1 VLALATKAV
10 SHARFR
16 ANQDNVK
23 SQIFVSLAISTCL
36 AGCLQAQVS
45 APELGIVRY
54 ADNTVRPIYG
64 VEANL
69 IVGKQLFP
77 FADAVSFSEFG
88 GLVAAKGHIRLISR
102 RGSLIREY
110 YTNERKP
117 LLNVDGALTTAIAY
131 LPSREALLHW
141 SGKSFVLTQL
151 DAGSFPGTPTSV
163 QMHGAHSARLLAT
176 TAHGTVS
183 EITISLDTGQL
194 TSVKFLPGIRGPA
207 FLQQSFV
214 LFRDKQGLEIEA
226 PDGNRRT
233 VSVPSRDFTVERMSS
248 DWLHLTSPST
258 QQSWVLHLNSSALQ
272 LSEMPV
278 SKAEA
283 RR

>member
-1 VLALATKAV
+1 
-10 SHARFR
+10 
-16 ANQDNVK
+16 VK
-23 SQIFVSLAISTCL
+23 SQIFVSLVVSTCL
-36 AGCLQAQVS
+36 AGWLQAQVG
-45 APELGIVRY
+45 APELGFVRY

-69 IVGKQLFP
+69 VVGKQLFP
-77 FADAVSFSEFG
+77 FADAVSFSDFG
-88 GLVAAKGHIRLISR
+88 GLVAVKGHIQLISR
-102 RGSLIREY
+102 RGSVISDY
-110 YTNERKP
+110 NTNERKP
-117 LLNVDGALTTAIAY
+117 LLDVDGALTTAIAY

-141 SGKSFVLTQL
+141 SGESFVLTQL
-151 DAGSFPGTPTSV
+151 DAGSFSGTATSV
-163 QMHGAHSARLLAT
+163 QMHGGHSARLLAT
-176 TAHGTVS
+176 TAGGNVS
-183 EITISLDTGQL
+183 EITISLGSGQL

-214 LFRDKQGLEIEA
+214 LFRGKQGLEVEA

-233 VSVPSRDFTVERMSS
+233 LSVSSSDFTVERMSS

-258 QQSWVLHLNSSALQ
+258 EQSWVVHLNSTALQ